1 MKTASSSRSAL
12 AQIAD
17 AKAMHLLLMR
27 HAVPKRR
34 TVFVRA
40 IAIVLAITGALA
52 VSGIAAPAPAQAGRY
67 RCDPTGGPYP
77 GYAGPYA
84 YAAYYY
90 GYPPDCGGISFYFAP
105 AYYGYR
111 YSGPR
116 YWYHGWHNGRK

>member
-1 MKTASSSRSAL
+1 M
-12 AQIAD
+12 
-17 AKAMHLLLMR
+17 
-27 HAVPKRR
+27 
-34 TVFVRA
+34 RA

-52 VSGIAAPAPAQAGRY
+52 VSGIAAPAPTQAGRY
-67 RCDPTGGPYP
+67 GCGPSGEPYP
-77 GYAGPYA
+77 GYAGPSA

-90 GYPPDCGGISFYFAP
+90 GYPPDYGGISFYFAP